1 MTQVKWNPRN
11 NMISNFNEW
20 DRFLTDFFG
29 DMNVQAQNSS
39 NWNPNVDIQE
49 TNDEYIVTAD
59 LPGLK
64 KKDINISLKEN
75 TLSISGERN
84 VESKDEKKNHYRMER
99 GFGQFNRSFRLPD
112 EILEDKISANFK
124 DGVLTVEIP
133 KAEEVKP
140 KEIEIKVQ

>member
-1 MTQVKWNPRN
+1 MTLVKWNPRHN
-11 NMISNFNEW
+11 LVSNFNEW
-20 DRFLTDFFG
+20 DKFLTDFFG

-49 TNDEYIVTAD
+49 TKDEYIVTAD

-112 EILEDKISANFK
+112 EILEDKITANFK
-124 DGVLTVEIP
+124 DGVLSVVIP